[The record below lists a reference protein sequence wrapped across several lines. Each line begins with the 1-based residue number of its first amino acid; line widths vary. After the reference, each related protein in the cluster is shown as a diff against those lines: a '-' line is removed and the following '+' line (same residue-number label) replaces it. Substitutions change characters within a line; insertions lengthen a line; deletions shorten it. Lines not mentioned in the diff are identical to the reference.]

1 MPVDISKKAYEARL
15 LLVQHYKW
23 CIVVAHNH
31 FSAAPT
37 LVFQLNYSID
47 SQAYYLQQ
55 STWMDNMYVRIAEVT
70 AQSDL
75 QFKMLMAFVE
85 KDLLP
90 KNIAA
95 GQLSGEIFRT
105 ASNSCFVVSR
115 FSSKSD
121 ADKIMSIM
129 SAELQE
135 MRGSNK
141 IRMIEGERILNLGQ
155 QAGPST

>member
-1 MPVDISKKAYEARL
+1 
-15 LLVQHYKW
+15 
-23 CIVVAHNH
+23 
-31 FSAAPT
+31 
-37 LVFQLNYSID
+37 
-47 SQAYYLQQ
+47 
-55 STWMDNMYVRIAEVT
+55 MYVRIAEIT

-105 ASNSCFVVSR
+105 SSNSCFVVSR
-115 FSSKSD
+115 FTSKSE

-129 SAELQE
+129 KAELNE
-135 MRGSNK
+135 IKGSNK
-141 IRMIEGERILNLGQ
+141 IRMLEGERILNLGQ
-155 QAGPST
+155 QVGPPT